1 METAA
6 AVSIPIRAIQSWDD
20 LRAADF
26 LLLGGMELY
35 LPFSSFHLRA
45 VQIVKNDAN
54 PAFVEF
60 ELQASQT
67 SDVGSI
73 PIARSISLDDSVAFR
88 RPSR

>member
-1 METAA
+1 
-6 AVSIPIRAIQSWDD
+6 
-20 LRAADF
+20 
-26 LLLGGMELY
+26 MELY